1 LVGGI
6 DQTRLDALF
15 TAALEA
21 AIARIEK
28 DGTFFPLVFELRAN
42 GVIQNVAVLDT
53 GATEGAQKVID
64 RLVQVLRPRAAGQT
78 IQAAA
83 IVLFRSAEPAI
94 EVRLRAANYSRDVT
108 APFTLATSGV
118 FRRRRK
124 LTLGE
129 FTTREAAN
137 ELF

>member
-1 LVGGI
+1 MEVMPPEEETCCRDALYVSLLAEV
-6 DQTRLDALF
+6 RLD
-15 TAALEA
+15 
-21 AIARIEK
+21 K
-28 DGTFFPLVFELRAN
+28 
-42 GVIQNVAVLDT
+42 
-53 GATEGAQKVID
+53 GAQKVID

-78 IQAAA
+78 IKAAA
-83 IVLFRSAEPAI
+83 MVLFRSAEPAI
-94 EVRLRAANYSRDVT
+94 EVRLRSANYSRDVT
-108 APFTLATSGV
+108 APFTLATSGL

>member
-1 LVGGI
+1 M
-6 DQTRLDALF
+6 
-15 TAALEA
+15 
-21 AIARIEK
+21 
-28 DGTFFPLVFELRAN
+28 
-42 GVIQNVAVLDT
+42 
-53 GATEGAQKVID
+53 
-64 RLVQVLRPRAAGQT
+64 
-78 IQAAA
+78 
-83 IVLFRSAEPAI
+83 LFRSAEPAI

>member
-1 LVGGI
+1 MAGGI

-53 GATEGAQKVID
+53 GATEGARGELWFYAPIPIFAV
-64 RLVQVLRPRAAGQT
+64 GCT
-78 IQAAA
+78 I
-83 IVLFRSAEPAI
+83 
-94 EVRLRAANYSRDVT
+94 
-108 APFTLATSGV
+108 ATMTV
-118 FRRRRK
+118 
-124 LTLGE
+124 
-129 FTTREAAN
+129 A
-137 ELF
+137 